1 MTARTAIGLLGGAKT
16 LGVSSGQA
24 VQWERMVCEGVPVR
38 SADALREAIDVP
50 DAVLAQLLGV
60 SETILWR
67 VRAGNG
73 RLSPAASL
81 RLLRAARIVAL
92 AFEVL
97 ESEQDALR
105 WLMRPQPGLGVRPP
119 LALLAT
125 DAGRDLVEKMLLQ
138 IGQSVGA

>member
-1 MTARTAIGLLGGAKT
+1 MTARTAIGLLGGVKT
-16 LGVSSGQA
+16 LGVNSGQA

-60 SETILWR
+60 SEMILWQ
-67 VRAGNG
+67 VRASNG

-105 WLMRPQPGLGVRPP
+105 WLMRPQSGLGVRPP

>member
-1 MTARTAIGLLGGAKT
+1 
-16 LGVSSGQA
+16 
-24 VQWERMVCEGVPVR
+24 MVCEGVPVR
-38 SADALREAIDVP
+38 SADTLQQAIGVP

-60 SETILWR
+60 SEMILWR
-67 VRAGNG
+67 VRASNG

-97 ESEQDALR
+97 ESEQDAVR
-105 WLMRPQPGLGVRPP
+105 WLMHPQAGLGVRPP

-138 IGQSVGA
+138 IGQSVSA